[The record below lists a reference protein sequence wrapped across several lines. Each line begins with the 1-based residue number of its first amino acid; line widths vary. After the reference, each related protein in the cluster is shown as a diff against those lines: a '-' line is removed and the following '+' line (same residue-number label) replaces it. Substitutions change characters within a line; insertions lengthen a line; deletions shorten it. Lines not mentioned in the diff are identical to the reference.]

1 MSIEEKKKRGD
12 REMGFLD
19 RLVGNKPEK
28 TEKQIQA
35 EQKSRAAEIRGEN
48 RKIC

>member
-1 MSIEEKKKRGD
+1 
-12 REMGFLD
+12 MGFLD

-35 EQKSRAAEIRGEN
+35 EQKSRAAEIRGKTEN
-48 RKIC
+48 LLTAMKK